1 MGVRFCRV
9 FENVNLIF
17 FLASVPL
24 DKGSKIEDLVTKIRV
39 RKGLKVN
46 ARNFLK
52 AFVDHDICI

>member
-1 MGVRFCRV
+1 MYVSVEFLRTSISF
-9 FENVNLIF
+9 F

-24 DKGSKIEDLVTKIRV
+24 DKGSKMEDLVTKIRV

>member
-1 MGVRFCRV
+1 MDVCFCRV
-9 FENVNLIF
+9 FETVNLIF
-17 FLASVPL
+17 VLASAPL

-52 AFVDHDICI
+52 AFFDRDI